1 VHATPP
7 RGRVTVILRAGLR
20 FDENPLLV
28 IDSLAQADLRR
39 ARLDAPSAARRLLG
53 RDGRRGCSRLC
64 HPQRVSGTTSCNS
77 CPISQGRASAR
88 TRSLQ
93 IFGSAIRNPY
103 IPPMREMVR
112 RRRCIPDH
120 LQCTVARG
128 RLDRVADAY
137 LSASLDGTGI
147 AGRERAAVPRSDAA
161 LDSRA
166 NHAPRT
172 PILPRW
178 TKPQNQSPQAI
189 APLIRETKCAS
200 DRKNLS
206 SALRGMPT
214 VSDILMLA
222 TRATGQSRPR

>member
-1 VHATPP
+1 MKTRCWSSIRSLEPIRGALGWMRQALRDACWVATEDEAILAYAIRSGFQVRRPAT
-7 RGRVTVILRAGLR
+7 RGL
-20 FDENPLLV
+20 
-28 IDSLAQADLRR
+28 
-39 ARLDAPSAARRLLG
+39 
-53 RDGRRGCSRLC
+53 
-64 HPQRVSGTTSCNS
+64 
-77 CPISQGRASAR
+77 ISQGRASAR

-93 IFGSAIRNPY
+93 IFGSAIRNPQHT
-103 IPPMREMVR
+103 PPYARDVVR
-112 RRRCIPDH
+112 RRRCNLDH
-120 LQCTVARG
+120 LQCTVTRG

-222 TRATGQSRPR
+222 TRATGQSSPR